1 MTADEYKDFL
11 NQVDKEIDNITSDI
25 KKNGGYVIR
34 NNDVVQLPYS
44 KLTKDEI
51 AEMTK
56 EMITEATAKIR
67 KEKFKTDE
75 ETDEYIEKSAI

>member
-1 MTADEYKDFL
+1 MA
-11 NQVDKEIDNITSDI
+11 
-25 KKNGGYVIR
+25 
-34 NNDVVQLPYS
+34 

-56 EMITEATAKIR
+56 EMITEATAQIR

-75 ETDEYIEKSAI
+75 ETDEYIEKSTIEDILRQTRKAQRQQ